1 VVVDKSGQI
10 SAKLLSRWL
19 YTHTVTTWGYF
30 DCYPKGVN
38 LDKKMKFDYD
48 IHENWCVDYLLISVF
63 FINLKLIIFNL
74 F

>member
-1 VVVDKSGQI
+1 
-10 SAKLLSRWL
+10 
-19 YTHTVTTWGYF
+19 
-30 DCYPKGVN
+30 
-38 LDKKMKFDYD
+38 MKFDYD

>member
-1 VVVDKSGQI
+1 MGNISGYSVQLWVVVDKSGQI

-38 LDKKMKFDYD
+38 LDKKW
-48 IHENWCVDYLLISVF
+48 NLIMTF
-63 FINLKLIIFNL
+63 MRIGALIIY
-74 F
+74 